1 MTERELLELRYLE
14 LELEANG
21 VMSAVSQWEESSY
34 NTLLKEETIMS
45 LSVQARILMARASGI
60 REYLDREKEDD

>member
-1 MTERELLELRYLE
+1 MTERERLELRYLE

-21 VMSAVSQWEESSY
+21 VMSAISRWEEST
-34 NTLLKEETIMS
+34 NTLLKSETIMS

-60 REYLDREKEDD
+60 REYLDREEEV